1 MALVFESVILLFSA
15 STVVFKPISYIRMY
29 IINYDTMCMQPEVG
43 DPGSYFNGGSHYK
56 YNYTGIDYI
65 KLSASVYRNVWK
77 PPYNK

>member
-1 MALVFESVILLFSA
+1 
-15 STVVFKPISYIRMY
+15 
-29 IINYDTMCMQPEVG
+29 MCIQPEVG